1 MRLVVR
7 DRYVNDYSTSLGE
20 RERESELVIMMM
32 GLFWLLH
39 DDAHLQPSSPAAYK
53 ENGF

>member
-1 MRLVVR
+1 MITAPAWV
-7 DRYVNDYSTSLGE
+7 
-20 RERESELVIMMM
+20 RERETELFIMMI
-32 GLFWLLH
+32 GLLWLLH

>member
-20 RERESELVIMMM
+20 RERDRVSYY
-32 GLFWLLH
+32 
-39 DDAHLQPSSPAAYK
+39 DDGTVLALT
-53 ENGF
+53 